1 MMSSDTVS
9 SRDSHLLNEISE
21 LRRELLR
28 IEEHESE
35 LRTSLSEAKRQLSYY
50 RALISSMKK
59 TVSPPALKKLL
70 RSL

>member
-1 MMSSDTVS
+1 MSSDTVS